1 MSNDSIFMDRN
12 GSVATIHLN
21 RPAKRNAL
29 NLDMWRGLQ
38 AAVEAAD
45 QDPVVKLIVVTGE
58 GGAFAAGADIEEFGK
73 TFTDPDAAA
82 TAAQVTYQAQ
92 KRLYRAIKPTIA
104 KISGACV
111 GGGCGIAL
119 CCDMRFADTTARFG
133 ITPAKLGLFY
143 TLSDTKRLVD
153 AVGPSRAKDIL
164 YTGRILD
171 ASEALT
177 IGLIDRLL
185 APEQLESAV
194 ADYAA
199 EVCAASQFSVR
210 STKRVVQ
217 DILDG
222 QADDGPENL
231 KKFADA
237 FSGEDFKEGHTA
249 FIKKRKPKFR
259 FS

>member
-1 MSNDSIFMDRN
+1 MSGDSVFMDRN
-12 GSVATIHLN
+12 GPVATIHLN
-21 RPAKRNAL
+21 RPAKHNAL
-29 NLDMWRGLQ
+29 SLDMWRGLQ

-45 QDPVVKLIVVTGE
+45 QDPIVKLIVVTGE

-73 TFTDPDAAA
+73 TFTDPDAADA
-82 TAAQVTYQAQ
+82 AAQVTYQAQ

-119 CCDMRFADTTARFG
+119 CCDMRFADNTARFG
-133 ITPAKLGLFY
+133 ITPAKLGLYY

-153 AVGPSRAKDIL
+153 AVGPSRAKGIL
-164 YTGRILD
+164 YTGRILE
-171 ASEALT
+171 ASEAYS
-177 IGLIDRLL
+177 IGLIDHLV

-199 EVCAASQFSVR
+199 EVCSASQFSVR
-210 STKRVVQ
+210 ATKQVVQ

-222 QADDGPENL
+222 QDDDGPENL

-237 FSGEDFKEGHTA
+237 FSGEDFKEGHAA
-249 FIKKRKPKFR
+249 FMEKRKPKFR

>member
-1 MSNDSIFMDRN
+1 MSNDAVYLHRN
-12 GSVATIHLN
+12 GPVATIHLN

-29 NLDMWRGLQ
+29 NLDMWRGLT

-45 QDPVVKLIVVTGE
+45 QDSIVKLVVVTGE
-58 GGAFAAGADIEEFGK
+58 GGTFAAGADIEEFGK
-73 TFTDPDAAA
+73 TFTDPDAA
-82 TAAQVTYQAQ
+82 TAAAEATYQAQ
-92 KRLYRAIKPTIA
+92 KRLHRAVKPTIA

-153 AVGPSRAKDIL
+153 AVGPSRARDIL

-171 ASEALT
+171 ASEALA
-177 IGLIDRLL
+177 IGLIDRLVP
-185 APEQLESAV
+185 PELLENTV
-194 ADYAA
+194 AEYAA
-199 EVCAASQFSVR
+199 EVCAASQFTVR
-210 STKRVVQ
+210 STKRTVQ
-217 DILDG
+217 EILDG
-222 QADDGPENL
+222 KSDDGPENL

-237 FSGEDFKEGHTA
+237 FEGEDFKEGHSA
-249 FIKKRKPKFR
+249 FMEKRKPKFR

>member
-1 MSNDSIFMDRN
+1 MSGDSVYLNRT
-12 GSVATIHLN
+12 GPVATIHLN

-29 NLDMWRGLQ
+29 NLDMWWGLT

-58 GGAFAAGADIEEFGK
+58 SGTFAAGADIEEFGK
-73 TFTDPDAAA
+73 TFTDPRAAGAAA
-82 TAAQVTYQAQ
+82 EATYQAQ
-92 KRLYRAIKPTIA
+92 KRLHRAAKPTIA

-119 CCDMRFADTTARFG
+119 CCDMRFADTSARLG

-171 ASEALT
+171 ASEALS
-177 IGLIDRLL
+177 IGLIDRLME
-185 APEQLESAV
+185 PEKLDEAV
-194 ADYAA
+194 GDYAA
-199 EVCAASQFSVR
+199 EVCATSQFSVR
-210 STKRVVQ
+210 ATKLTVQ
-217 DILDG
+217 DVLDG
-222 QADDGPENL
+222 KTDDGPENL
-231 KKFADA
+231 KRFADA
-237 FSGEDFKEGHTA
+237 FAGEDFEEGHAA
-249 FIKKRKPKFR
+249 FMEKRKPKFR